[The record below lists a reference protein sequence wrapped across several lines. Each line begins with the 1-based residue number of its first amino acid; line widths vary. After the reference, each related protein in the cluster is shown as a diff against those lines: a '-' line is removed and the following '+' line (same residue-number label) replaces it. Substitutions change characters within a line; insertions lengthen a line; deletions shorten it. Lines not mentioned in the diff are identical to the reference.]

1 MRYLVK
7 RKLKGTASSENYIL
21 AVSAETIEEDHT
33 GNTESAHTICYEKEV
48 SS

>member
-1 MRYLVK
+1 MRDLVK
-7 RKLKGTASSENYIL
+7 RKLTGAASSENYVL

-33 GNTESAHTICYEKEV
+33 GSTESAHTIWYEKEV